1 MRDPRFAEHLAVY
14 VEVVRSGSFSAA
26 SRRRAVTPS
35 AIVRQIDALEQD
47 LGVPLLVRST
57 RALSMTDAGRHLY
70 DRAQRLLD
78 DLADTHAEV
87 AAFDGAVGGTL
98 RIACFPTFGKR
109 YIIPI
114 LGPLMYEYPALR
126 VELDLT
132 ERLADPVAERLDLV
146 IRMGELQDSSLIATK
161 IAPLTRVLAAS
172 PVYIERFGMP
182 RSSEDL
188 GRHRLLDK
196 LHGND
201 LLGWSDLLGCPAS
214 DKVCDCVA
222 FRSDDF
228 EALNS
233 AAIAGM
239 GIALLPAWVSGPSIK
254 AGELIRIPLDDEAW
268 NGKPPG
274 IHLLRALHEP
284 SAKVR
289 VFTERLKAFIG
300 SPPIWS

>member
-1 MRDPRFAEHLAVY
+1 
-14 VEVVRSGSFSAA
+14 
-26 SRRRAVTPS
+26 
-35 AIVRQIDALEQD
+35 
-47 LGVPLLVRST
+47 
-57 RALSMTDAGRHLY
+57 
-70 DRAQRLLD
+70 
-78 DLADTHAEV
+78 
-87 AAFDGAVGGTL
+87 
-98 RIACFPTFGKR
+98 
-109 YIIPI
+109 
-114 LGPLMYEYPALR
+114 
-126 VELDLT
+126 
-132 ERLADPVAERLDLV
+132 VAERLDLV

-172 PVYIERFGMP
+172 PVYLERFGMP
-182 RSSEDL
+182 QSSEDL

-201 LLGWSDLLGCPAS
+201 LLGWSDLLGSPAG

-268 NGKPPG
+268 NGKPAG